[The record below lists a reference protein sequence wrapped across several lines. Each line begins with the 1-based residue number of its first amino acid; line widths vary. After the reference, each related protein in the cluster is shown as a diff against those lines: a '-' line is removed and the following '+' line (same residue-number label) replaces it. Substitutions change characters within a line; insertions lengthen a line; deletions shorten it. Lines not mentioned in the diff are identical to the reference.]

1 MVLMKDI
8 MIVLVL
14 YKIRNAQLNLNIE
27 NLKLLTIVNKIKEQV
42 KEKIDASPKSLYL
55 QINYN

>member
-1 MVLMKDI
+1 MKDI

>member
-42 KEKIDASPKSLYL
+42 KEKIDASPKSFIHKTTY
-55 QINYN
+55 